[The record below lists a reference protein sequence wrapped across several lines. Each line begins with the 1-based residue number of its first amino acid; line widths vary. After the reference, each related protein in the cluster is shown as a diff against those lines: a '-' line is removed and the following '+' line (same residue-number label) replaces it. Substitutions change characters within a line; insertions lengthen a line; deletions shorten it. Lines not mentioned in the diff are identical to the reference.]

1 MRLRVVAWKSKEAL
15 SDRDKKKKKRKDLQE
30 KSDGKKIYKTD
41 QKKKKVKNV
50 IPG

>member
-15 SDRDKKKKKRKDLQE
+15 SDRDKKKKKKRKDLQE

-41 QKKKKVKNV
+41 QKKKK
-50 IPG
+50 